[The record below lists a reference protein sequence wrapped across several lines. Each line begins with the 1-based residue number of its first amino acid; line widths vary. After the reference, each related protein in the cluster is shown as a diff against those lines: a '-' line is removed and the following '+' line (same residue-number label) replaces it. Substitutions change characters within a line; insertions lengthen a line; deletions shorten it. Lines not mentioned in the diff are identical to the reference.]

1 MQEEDV
7 GPKHEMK
14 LVWTDMQEEDVGPK
28 HEMKLVWAD
37 VKKESVGLTLKM
49 IICDWRYVK

>member
-1 MQEEDV
+1 MR
-7 GPKHEMK
+7 
-14 LVWTDMQEEDVGPK
+14 LIWTDMQEEDVGPK
-28 HEMKLVWAD
+28 HEMKLVWTD

>member
-1 MQEEDV
+1 MQEDDV

-14 LVWTDMQEEDVGPK
+14 LVRTDMQEDDVGPK

>member
-1 MQEEDV
+1 
-7 GPKHEMK
+7 
-14 LVWTDMQEEDVGPK
+14 MQEEDVGPK